1 MKRDLTQY
9 TQLIWYRAWGTLR
22 SQVSR
27 TYLNALWWII
37 EPLIQMSAYYFVFSE
52 LLNRRT
58 GEYALELLVGL
69 AVVRWFSSAFSSAA
83 TSITGASGL
92 MNLVDVRKIVF
103 PLIQITSQTIKS
115 LIVFSLLTMMLLL
128 TEHGQS
134 LQAYLYLPGVMV
146 ATGLVIVGISLCYC
160 AFVPFIADL
169 ANLVGTLTTLVF
181 FLSGV
186 FFTIDMMP
194 ANIQPYFYLNPIAC
208 SIDMMRSIMLA
219 GEIPNMGRLQYVA
232 AFGLMSTL
240 LGWQIIGF
248 FDKVYPKVVVK

>member
-52 LLNRRT
+52 LLNMRT
-58 GEYALELLVGL
+58 GDYAFHLLVGL
-69 AVVRWFSSAFSSAA
+69 AVVRWFSSAFSGAA

-92 MNLVDVRKIVF
+92 MNLVDVRKIIF

-115 LIVFSLLTMMLLL
+115 LIVFSLLVLALLL
-128 TEHGQS
+128 AGYGQD
-134 LQAYLYLPGVMV
+134 LEAYMYLPAVII

-169 ANLVGTLTTLVF
+169 ANLVGTVHTLVL

-186 FFTIDMMP
+186 FFTVDMMP
-194 ANIQPYFYLNPIAC
+194 ENIQQYFYLNPLAC
-208 SIDMMRSIMLA
+208 AIEMVRSIMIA
-219 GEIPNMGRLQYVA
+219 GEIPSMSLLQYVA
-232 AFGLMSTL
+232 TFGIVSTV

-248 FDKVYPKVVVK
+248 FDKVYPKIVVK